1 MLRFVPLRVKVP
13 EYGGDA
19 MDCKE
24 ANKRMSGFLN
34 DELSSRELKDFLGHI
49 SCCKDC
55 KEELSIQFLVQEG
68 MARLED
74 GSTFDLKSELDKL
87 LTDVE
92 RKMVFYQWLRY
103 LVYGVEIL
111 AIITIVVII
120 VMVLV
125 L

>member
-1 MLRFVPLRVKVP
+1 
-13 EYGGDA
+13 

-24 ANKRMSGFLN
+24 ANKKMSDFLN
-34 DELSSRELKDFLGHI
+34 DELSGRELKNFLGHI

-74 GSTFDLKSELDKL
+74 GKTFDLKSELDRQL
-87 LTDVE
+87 ADVE
-92 RKMVFYQWLRY
+92 RKMVFYQWLHY

-111 AIITIVVII
+111 AIITIAAII

-125 L
+125 T